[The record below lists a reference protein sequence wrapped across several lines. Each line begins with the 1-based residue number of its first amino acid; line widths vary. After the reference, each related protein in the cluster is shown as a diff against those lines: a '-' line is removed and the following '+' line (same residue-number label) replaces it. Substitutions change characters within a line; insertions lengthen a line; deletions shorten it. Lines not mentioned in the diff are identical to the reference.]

1 MCFFQQPQLPQ
12 PVATP
17 SVNSEE
23 ARRRRAQ
30 QTAANEQQS
39 GRASTVLTS
48 PLGDPNFGQNINR
61 TVLVGV

>member
-1 MCFFQQPQLPQ
+1 MCFFQQPKLPD
-12 PVATP
+12 PVAQP
-17 SVNSEE
+17 SANSDD

-30 QTAANEQQS
+30 QSALNQQQQ

-48 PLGDPNFGQNINR
+48 PLGDPNFGTSVNR

>member
-12 PVATP
+12 QVATP
-17 SVNSEE
+17 SVNNEE

-39 GRASTVLTS
+39 GRAATVLTS